1 MNQTIDDRQSRLSRS
16 LFFSKPIHRRTR
28 NAGRAAPLRCR
39 VPRPIRK
46 DNNVNYAPTLTPP
59 VELSWLLKIFPN
71 SSIGVVSA
79 LKLFR
84 TNQRTLLFQPRAMP
98 RAKGRRK
105 GATGSQLEQGR
116 PNSVTLGTA
125 LQVVVWGGGAVKPSG
140 GRLVKST
147 IESTLRP
154 WARESSAGGHGT
166 DAVVDVQSRPR
177 SGGRRSLG
185 LGPSVQHAIRN
196 CAMSSGRSPK
206 TTPSYPVVD
215 EPVQVHL
222 RKRFAV
228 VSLAST
234 FDCGIIS
241 AVHETMSLFQWERF
255 SKRAKR
261 NGATPP

>member
-16 LFFSKPIHRRTR
+16 LFFSEPIHRRTR

-84 TNQRTLLFQPRAMP
+84 TNQRTLMFQPRAMP

-125 LQVVVWGGGAVKPSG
+125 LQVVVWGGGGSEAIRWTTRQVDYRVNLEAVGARKL
-140 GRLVKST
+140 GRWTRHRRRRRRSVSSAKWWPAIPRSW
-147 IESTLRP
+147 TLRP
-154 WARESSAGGHGT
+154 TCNPQLRHVLRSVPQNNTLLPRGGRT
-166 DAVVDVQSRPR
+166 R
-177 SGGRRSLG
+177 SGSFTQKVCRR
-185 LGPSVQHAIRN
+185 
-196 CAMSSGRSPK
+196 K
-206 TTPSYPVVD
+206 
-215 EPVQVHL
+215 
-222 RKRFAV
+222 F
-228 VSLAST
+228 
-234 FDCGIIS
+234 GID
-241 AVHETMSLFQWERF
+241 V
-255 SKRAKR
+255 
-261 NGATPP
+261 